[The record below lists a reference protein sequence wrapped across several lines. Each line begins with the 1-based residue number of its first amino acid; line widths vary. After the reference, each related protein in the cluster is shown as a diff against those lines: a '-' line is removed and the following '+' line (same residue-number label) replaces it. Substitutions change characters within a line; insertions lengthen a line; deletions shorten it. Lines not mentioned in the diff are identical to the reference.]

1 MSKEKKEEIDIELE
15 KEMPKA
21 DLPKEEGVDE
31 TAEEQPT
38 LEQRLAELEDTHL
51 RLRAEYDNFR
61 KRTLK
66 EKSELIR
73 TAGERILTQFI
84 NVADDFDLAVA
95 NLRQAADI
103 DAVAEGIDIIR
114 TKFISAMKAQGVSEM
129 EVLGEP
135 FDADLYD
142 AVGMF
147 PVEDA
152 DKKGKVIECVQKGY
166 TLNDKVIRHPK
177 VIVGQ

>member
-1 MSKEKKEEIDIELE
+1 MSTKKKEEKDIEIE
-15 KEMPKA
+15 KDAPEA
-21 DLPKEEGVDE
+21 DLPNEDIVEEAV
-31 TAEEQPT
+31 EEQVT
-38 LEQRLAELEDTHL
+38 LEQRLAELEDSHL

-84 NVADDFDLAVA
+84 GVADDFDLAVA
-95 NLRQAADI
+95 NLSQATDVA
-103 DAVAEGIDIIR
+103 AVAEGIDIIR